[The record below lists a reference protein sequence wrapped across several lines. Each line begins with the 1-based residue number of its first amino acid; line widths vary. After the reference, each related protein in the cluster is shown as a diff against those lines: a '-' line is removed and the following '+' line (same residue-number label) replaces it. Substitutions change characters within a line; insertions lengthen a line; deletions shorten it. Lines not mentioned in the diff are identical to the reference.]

1 MGDLPAFQP
10 PVSMAVFF
18 HRNVSLDQKHQD
30 SKEKIASYENIPPPR
45 Q

>member
-10 PVSMAVFF
+10 PVFMAIFF

-30 SKEKIASYENIPPPR
+30 SKEKIASYENIPPPH

>member
-1 MGDLPAFQP
+1 MGDLPGLQP
-10 PVSMAVFF
+10 PVSMTVLF